1 MTTPADSFKPQ
12 TLPIFSKE
20 TIDSLRELGSVYARI
35 RRRLLS
41 EGYTIKDGKIIK
53 PKI

>member
-1 MTTPADSFKPQ
+1 MITPPAKTQ
-12 TLPIFSKE
+12 TVPILSQE

-53 PKI
+53 PKS

>member
-1 MTTPADSFKPQ
+1 MITPTSSAKSQITP
-12 TLPIFSKE
+12 LFSKE

-53 PKI
+53 PKT